1 MSIEEV
7 IDELQE
13 HHGAVIEKMIFRY
26 SVKIWDRTIDE
37 YIYLELTESE
47 LINLYDE
54 YFKK

>member
-37 YIYLELTESE
+37 YLYLELTESE